1 MIQHT
6 LKHTQDRDGKIA
18 FKLRP
23 QRGSISHLSSKQ
35 QIRDSILAATTTQ
48 KFSIFQVC
56 NTNLKVK
63 IK

>member
-23 QRGSISHLSSKQ
+23 LVALGENQGLVPRTHIMAHNHL
-35 QIRDSILAATTTQ
+35 
-48 KFSIFQVC
+48 
-56 NTNLKVK
+56 
-63 IK
+63 